1 MRTILHAVLSFV
13 TVASVSAVAWAPILP
28 VAQAQ
33 ETKNAAAQAA
43 GVVRGVDRPGAR
55 LKIDHGPIPSIGMP
69 AMVMTFKVKDP
80 ALLGALKEGD
90 RIDFTIERSGLGW
103 VVVSLSKK

>member
-13 TVASVSAVAWAPILP
+13 AVSAVAWAPILP
-28 VAQAQ
+28 VAQAE
-33 ETKNAAAQAA
+33 ETKNASAQAA

-69 AMVMTFKVKDP
+69 AMLMTFKVKDP
-80 ALLGALKEGD
+80 ALLGELKEGD

-103 VVVSLSKK
+103 IVVSLSKK